1 VKKRVLYNHD
11 AKFQLATVNP
21 TTGDAG
27 GNLTTL
33 TGYALVWNV
42 LSSDRGGYF
51 VRLLPGSA
59 TFLTP
64 TFALYNHDYGAPLA
78 RNDDG
83 TLRITSDDYGVKVE
97 IDVPNTTLGRDLQ
110 TLIARQTIRGMSFA
124 MVPGGES
131 ETTTEDGQ
139 EIITFS
145 KFDADEVTITAIP
158 AFDDTSIIVKP
169 NEENGLS
176 TNLLQL
182 KDYTKELSKQYQKL
196 EQYKLDSYRF

>member
-1 VKKRVLYNHD
+1 MKKRILFNND
-11 AKFQLATVNP
+11 AKFQLAAATSAV
-21 TTGDAG
+21 GDT
-27 GNLTTL
+27 LTTL

-59 TFLTP
+59 TFLSP
-64 TFALYNHDYGAPLA
+64 TFALFNHDYGAPLA

-124 MVPGGES
+124 MVPGGDS
-131 ETTTEDGQ
+131 ETSTEDGQ

-145 KFDADEVTITAIP
+145 KFEADEVTITAIP
-158 AFDDTSIIVKP
+158 AFDETSIIVEP
-169 NEENGLS
+169 GTVETIEIPD
-176 TNLLQL
+176 NLLQL
-182 KDYTKELSKQYQKL
+182 KDYQKEMTKQYQKL
-196 EQYKLDSYRF
+196 EQYRLDSYRF